1 MIAPAVLNTRPRGQ
15 AKELTL
21 LLRAA
26 GFEPIEA
33 PCVEVVG
40 AWDPAE
46 VARVL
51 ASLRASAYEWVVF
64 PSSNAVGFFMEALAE
79 AGGSAADLARARVL
93 SGPGTARAVAQH
105 RLRVDRVLA
114 RFSAAA
120 ALDILREQPL
130 GSRGVLLPRAAEG
143 REELV
148 DGLRERSIRVDD
160 PVVYCTQPTHPHGLR
175 AAAEFLRDRKVA
187 AVTLTSPSAARAL
200 VDGLKAMGADA
211 SGYFATVPV
220 VCIGETTAGTV
231 RSLGLEVARVA
242 QETTLES
249 LVEAVSDA
257 LSVRGVGASPCP
269 NPRVASEVRS

>member
-1 MIAPAVLNTRPRGQ
+1 MIAPAVLNTRPQGQ

-26 GFEPIEA
+26 GFEPVEA

-51 ASLRASAYEWVVF
+51 AGLRAGAYEWVVF
-64 PSSNAVGFFMEALAE
+64 PSSNAVGYFMDALAE
-79 AGGSAADLARARVL
+79 AGGSTADLARARVL
-93 SGPGTARAVAQH
+93 GGPGTARAVAQH
-105 RLRVDRVLA
+105 RLGVDRVLA

-120 ALDILREQPL
+120 ARDIMLEKPL
-130 GSRGVLLPRAAEG
+130 GSRGVLVPRAAEG

-148 DGLRERSIRVDD
+148 DGLVLRGIRVDD
-160 PVVYCTQPTHPHGLR
+160 PVVYRTQPTHPRSLR
-175 AAAEFLRDRKVA
+175 AAADLLRDRKVA

-211 SGYFATVPV
+211 RGCLAAVPV
-220 VCIGETTAGTV
+220 VCIGETTAGAV

-242 QETTLES
+242 HETSVES
-249 LVEAVSDA
+249 LVEAVIDA
-257 LSVRGVGASPCP
+257 LSVRGVGASPSP
-269 NPRVASEVRS
+269 NPPVASEVH

>member
-15 AKELTL
+15 AKEFTQ

-46 VARVL
+46 VAGVL
-51 ASLRASAYEWVVF
+51 GGLRAAAYEWVVF
-64 PSSNAVGFFMEALAE
+64 PSSNAVGFFMDALAE
-79 AGGSAADLARARVL
+79 AGGSSADLAGARVL
-93 SGPGTARAVAQH
+93 GGPGTARAVAQH
-105 RLRVDRVLA
+105 CLRVDRVLA

-120 ALDILREQPL
+120 ARDILLEQPL
-130 GSRGVLLPRAAEG
+130 DSRGVLVPRAAEG

-148 DGLRERSIRVDD
+148 DGLRLRGIRVDD
-160 PVVYCTQPTHPHGLR
+160 PVVYRTQPAHPGSLR
-175 AAAEFLRDRKVA
+175 DAADLLRDRKVA
-187 AVTLTSPSAARAL
+187 VVTLTSPSAARAL
-200 VDGLKAMGADA
+200 LDGLKDIGADA
-211 SGYFATVPV
+211 RGCLAAVPV
-220 VCIGETTAGTV
+220 VCIGETTAGAV

-249 LVEAVSDA
+249 LVEAVSAA
-257 LSVRGVGASPCP
+257 LSVRGVGASPYP
-269 NPRVASEVRS
+269 NPPVASEVRS